1 MKKPLVQ
8 LTVWGLSKFPKHEA
22 NKYFNGISFQYM
34 IHDHFV
40 VRSCLLAGGSLN
52 HYVGWVLVHN
62 GRHIYWS
69 RAPCK
74 LGKSHSTLG
83 WKSVDFNTSWDVC
96 QLTWLLVHWYFAD
109 TSQRISWLSVAR
121 KAPAPSD
128 LSFDISADIA
138 FESPSIHCLWHLS
151 VYVNFS
157 LVTNHTDTFEKILKF
172 INVCISALITWFRVI
187 IGIN

>member
-1 MKKPLVQ
+1 MNKPLVQ

-22 NKYFNGISFQYM
+22 NKYFNGIPFQYR

-40 VRSCLLAGGSLN
+40 VRSCLLARGSLN

-62 GRHIYWS
+62 GRYIYWS

-74 LGKSHSTLG
+74 LGKSHSSLG
-83 WKSVDFNTSWDVC
+83 WKSVDFNICWDVC

-128 LSFDISADIA
+128 LSFDISVDIA
-138 FESPSIHCLWHLS
+138 FESRSIYWLRHLS
-151 VYVNFS
+151 VYINFS
-157 LVTNHTDTFEKILKF
+157 LVTNHTRHFWKNIEIHKCLY
-172 INVCISALITWFRVI
+172 LH
-187 IGIN
+187 